1 MRRAAVGAAITIGLM
16 MAGLL
21 ALARNRPAAIPE
33 TAQVAKPAATAP
45 SSSVPATVGSVE
57 ATPTSLPSTTV
68 TPLPPATSVMAPT
81 TLSTDRDR
89 IAGPTYVVFDGVR
102 YRIDGGH
109 RRHAIGDWDC
119 DGSATLATLDP
130 ATGALTFF
138 QTWPET
144 GSLQAVSADHVPGAI
159 DLRAEPTG
167 GCDQLTLVHADGVD
181 TYDTTGDSS

>member
-1 MRRAAVGAAITIGLM
+1 

-21 ALARNRPAAIPE
+21 TLARSRPAAAPE
-33 TAQVAKPAATAP
+33 TAQVSKPAATAP
-45 SSSVPATVGSVE
+45 TSSAPSTVGSVA
-57 ATPTSLPSTTV
+57 ATPTTLPSTTV
-68 TPLPPATSVMAPT
+68 ITLPPATSVMAPT
-81 TLSTDRDR
+81 TLSTHPDRA
-89 IAGPTYVVFDGVR
+89 AGPTYVAFDGVR

-144 GSLQAVSADHVPGAI
+144 GSTQAVSTDHVPGAI

-167 GCDQLTLVHADGVD
+167 GCDQLTIVHANGVD